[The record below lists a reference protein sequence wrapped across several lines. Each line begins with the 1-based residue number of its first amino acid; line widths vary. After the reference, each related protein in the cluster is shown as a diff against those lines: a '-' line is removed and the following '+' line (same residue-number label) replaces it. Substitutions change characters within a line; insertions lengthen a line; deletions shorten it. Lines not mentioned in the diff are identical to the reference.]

1 MYSSLAVLP
10 YALKRLTA
18 LALITTLAA
27 CGGGGGG
34 STTTPIVTPP
44 PAPVDTTAPTI
55 SLAGDAEMAVEQGTE
70 FTDPGATASDE
81 TDGTVS
87 VSVSGSVDANTAG
100 TYTLTYTA
108 SDAAGNEASAQRVVT
123 VADTTSPTIQLNGE
137 SAITLVEGN
146 AYSEPGAS
154 ASDSVDGQL
163 AVVITGEVG
172 SDPGEYTLTYTA
184 TDAAGNSVS
193 IDRVVTVEAAP
204 SGGGDGSG
212 GDGNGDG
219 SGGGTPADTTAP
231 VITLSG
237 SATLSV
243 EQGTSFTDPGASAQ
257 DDVDGSV
264 DVTIAGAVDVN
275 SAGSYTLTY
284 SATDSAGNT
293 ASASRT
299 VTVADTTPPVVTLIG
314 SGSITLAADATY
326 TEAGANATDSVDGA
340 LIVEITGNVGS
351 AAGTYRITYTA
362 TDAAGNTANVQ
373 RIITV
378 LDSDSSTGDG
388 VQSVLS
394 QGVVDGVWDRGIN
407 AFDQAIDFGDC
418 SNDGGAGCPSIS
430 WEFVSD
436 ADRSPF

>member
-1 MYSSLAVLP
+1 MPLWNPLMHSSLAVLP
-10 YALKRLTA
+10 YALKRLTT

-108 SDAAGNEASAQRVVT
+108 SDAAGNEASAERVVT

-137 SAITLVEGN
+137 SAITLVEGD

-184 TDAAGNSVS
+184 TDVAGNTVSV
-193 IDRVVTVEAAP
+193 DRVVTVEAAP
-204 SGGGDGSG
+204 SGGGGDGDGNGDGNGG

-264 DVTIAGAVDVN
+264 EVTIAGAVDVN

-284 SATDSAGNT
+284 SATDNAGNT
-293 ASASRT
+293 AFLSRT
-299 VTVADTTPPVVTLIG
+299 ITVADTTPP
-314 SGSITLAADATY
+314 S
-326 TEAGANATDSVDGA
+326 
-340 LIVEITGNVGS
+340 
-351 AAGTYRITYTA
+351 
-362 TDAAGNTANVQ
+362 
-373 RIITV
+373 
-378 LDSDSSTGDG
+378 
-388 VQSVLS
+388 
-394 QGVVDGVWDRGIN
+394 
-407 AFDQAIDFGDC
+407 
-418 SNDGGAGCPSIS
+418 
-430 WEFVSD
+430 
-436 ADRSPF
+436 